1 MNDILNEY
9 FEWLC
14 NIVSRGLFAEDV
26 SYRKLLMQLHST
38 PFFFTIPNDKN
49 RANDGTDLRFRFG
62 LEEAGGDSREAEDI
76 AVDLIDGLRD
86 CTVLEMLI
94 ALSLRC
100 EENIMDDAEIG
111 DRTVFWFWRTI
122 SNLELNGMTDDQ
134 YDRDYVEKRLQTF
147 LHRNYAP
154 DGEGGLFYLPG
165 IGTDLRRVEIWT
177 QLLWYL
183 DTIT

>member
-1 MNDILNEY
+1 MNDILNAY

-14 NIVSRGLFAEDV
+14 NIVSGGLFAEDV

-49 RANDGTDLRFRFG
+49 RANDGIDLRFRFG
-62 LEEAGGDSREAEDI
+62 LDQTDGFARRAEDL
-76 AVDLIDGLRD
+76 ADQLSYDLKD

-111 DRTVFWFWRTI
+111 DRTVFWFWRMI

>member
-1 MNDILNEY
+1 MNDILNIY
-9 FEWLC
+9 FDWLC
-14 NIVSRGLFAEDV
+14 NIVSEDLFAEDV

-38 PFFFTIPNDKN
+38 PFFFTIQNDRN
-49 RANDGTDLRFRFG
+49 RALDGIDLRFRFG
-62 LEEAGGDSREAEDI
+62 LDQTGGSTRKAEDL
-76 AVDLIDGLRD
+76 ADQLSYYLKD

-100 EENIMDDAEIG
+100 EENIMDNAEVG
-111 DRTVFWFWRTI
+111 DRTIFWFWRMI
-122 SNLELNGMTDDQ
+122 SVLELNGMTDAQ
-134 YDRDYVEKRLQTF
+134 YDRDYVEKRLQRF
-147 LHRNYAP
+147 LHREYKP

-165 IGTDLRRVEIWT
+165 VGTDLRRVEIWT

>member
-1 MNDILNEY
+1 MNDILNDY

-14 NIVSRGLFAEDV
+14 NIVSKNLFAEDV

-38 PFFFTIPNDKN
+38 PFFFTIQKDRN
-49 RANDGTDLRFRFG
+49 RAQDGIDLRFRFG
-62 LEEAGGDSREAEDI
+62 LEETSGDSREAEAI
-76 AVDLIDGLRD
+76 QSDLTVGLRD

-111 DRTVFWFWRTI
+111 DRTVFWFWRMI
-122 SNLELNGMTDDQ
+122 SNLGLNSMTDDQ

-147 LHRNYAP
+147 LHRNFAP